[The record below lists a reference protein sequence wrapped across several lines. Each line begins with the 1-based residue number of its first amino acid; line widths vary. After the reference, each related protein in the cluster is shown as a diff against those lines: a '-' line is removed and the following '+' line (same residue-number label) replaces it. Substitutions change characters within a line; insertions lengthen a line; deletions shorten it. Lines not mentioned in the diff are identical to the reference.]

1 MGFRRRS
8 LVLTMLLGSAA
19 TALALPD
26 IAPQI
31 ADVSIDRDSTVD
43 PGDVIEGC
51 AGAETGR
58 TLLNFSI
65 RTLSLGPDDLVM
77 GDPGCPDC
85 STNPGAAC
93 TNPLYVCSEA
103 HGHPHFEGFAR
114 AELLDADDNVLVTG
128 HKQGFCLL
136 DLDCPGS
143 IPPQFTCGYQGITVG
158 CSDVYDVGLP
168 CQYIDITDVAIP
180 DGDYRLRVTL
190 DDQND
195 IDEADESNN
204 VAIVPVHFVAPLPPP
219 PTACPVFFASDL
231 PKPIPDLGTAVS
243 TIHTNRAGTVT
254 RLRVVDLRGTHSYTA
269 DLRVLLQGP
278 TSGDFEL
285 FSYLCGNDNDF
296 DLDLADAGY
305 ATEAIPCPL
314 TGGGLYVST
323 PMGSF
328 VGQPGTGDWTLTVSD
343 EAGQDFGQLDDWGLE
358 VCTTCGNGVLD
369 AGETCDDGNA
379 VDGDCCSSNC
389 QTAAPDGTS
398 CGDALTCMVGGT
410 CQSGTCTGGVTGCD
424 PCLTCEPDVGC
435 VPPAHVL
442 CDTELPRRSS
452 VSLTKGATPTR
463 DALSWSWTAGV
474 PVALLDFGNPS
485 AVTDLTMC
493 VYDQLG
499 LKLSATAAHA
509 GTCAGK
515 PCWTS
520 GTSSIRYRDQDLTP
534 DGIVKIAATAGEA
547 GKAKIK
553 VKGKGAG
560 LALPSLNLQGTV
572 TMRLK
577 RSGGPA
583 CWQAR
588 FPTAKRNDAGQFK
601 AKVD

>member
-1 MGFRRRS
+1 MM
-8 LVLTMLLGSAA
+8 TLLGFAA
-19 TALALPD
+19 TARALPD

-31 ADVSIDRDSTVD
+31 GDVSIDPGSTVD
-43 PGDVIEGC
+43 AGDVVEGC
-51 AGAETGR
+51 AGAQTGR

-93 TNPLYVCSEA
+93 TNPLYICSEA

-136 DLDCPGS
+136 DLDCPAG
-143 IPPQFTCGYQGITVG
+143 ITPQFDCGYQGITAG
-158 CSDVYDVGLP
+158 CADIYDVGLP
-168 CQYIDITDVAIP
+168 CQYIDITDVPLP

-190 DDQND
+190 DDQNQ
-195 IDEADESNN
+195 IAEANESNN
-204 VAIVPVHFVAPLPPP
+204 VAIVPVHIGTPPPPP
-219 PTACPVFFASDL
+219 PTTCPVFVASDL

-243 TIHTNRAGTVT
+243 TVHTTRAGTVT
-254 RLRVVDLRGTHSYTA
+254 RLRVVDLRGAHTYTG
-269 DLRVLLQGP
+269 DLRVSLQGP
-278 TSGDFEL
+278 TSASFEL
-285 FSYLCGNDNDF
+285 FGNLCGNDHDF

-305 ATEAIPCPL
+305 ATDPIPCPL
-314 TGGGLYVST
+314 TGGGLYMCT

-343 EAGQDFGQLDDWGLE
+343 QASEDSGQLAAWGLE
-358 VCTTCGNGVLD
+358 VCTTCGNGVID
-369 AGETCDDGNA
+369 GGETCDDGNA
-379 VDGDCCSSNC
+379 ADGDCCSSDC
-389 QTAAPDGTS
+389 QTAAADGTS
-398 CGDALTCMVGGT
+398 CDDALQCVVGGT
-410 CQSGTCTGGVTGCD
+410 CQSGTCTGGVVGCD
-424 PCLTCEPDVGC
+424 PCLTCESGMGC

-442 CDTELPRRSS
+442 CDTELPLRSAVTLS
-452 VSLTKGATPTR
+452 KGATASR
-463 DALSWSWTAGV
+463 DAISWSWTAGA

-493 VYDQLG
+493 VYDQNG
-499 LKLSATAAHA
+499 LKLSATAPHA
-509 GTCAGK
+509 GTCAGR

-520 GTSSIRYRDQDLTP
+520 STDSLRYHDRDFTP
-534 DGIVKIAATAGEA
+534 DGIVKIAAKAGDA
-547 GKAKIK
+547 GRAKIK
-553 VKGKGAG
+553 VKGKGSG
-560 LALPSLNLQGTV
+560 LALPSLGMQGTV
-572 TMRLK
+572 TMRLR

-588 FPTAKRNDAGQFK
+588 FPTAIRNDASQFK
-601 AKVD
+601 AKID